1 MARREHGHVDAA
13 RLHEGLGLRGEPG
26 RSIEAGAPVERVDA
40 DRVARRVPAR
50 HGRAPHARTGRARER
65 VGATRA
71 QRVRMPMLGR
81 WCAVVACAQGARLLI
96 EDDEGEVAVEVRGD
110 VVADLLVEVHDGLAV
125 AVGAEARLV
134 AHARAQLLVV
144 VDLAVHRQ
152 RERIVLREERLVAR
166 ERVHDGEALVRDGGG
181 GAVPVVD
188 DVDARAVGA
197 AVADEALQGQRLEL
211 EHLERLLA
219 ARHGEDAAHL
229 GSDGRARTARG
240 GAARRRGRRRQRVRG
255 AQADRAED
263 ERARERAD
271 EHCGRRCDAR
281 TGHDSQ
287 PTCRHHTG
295 TSLCN
300 TTRLRAR
307 YRRRQNVTE
316 DIRRRIRRR
325 RPSFHSPPSHAV
337 DHTTSS
343 CPALRT
349 RRTSSM
355 HVQDVC
361 TGSMNEQV
369 MYIMSVHVHVLRL
382 RLQVWGEPY
391 RTLCS

>member
-1 MARREHGHVDAA
+1 
-13 RLHEGLGLRGEPG
+13 
-26 RSIEAGAPVERVDA
+26 
-40 DRVARRVPAR
+40 
-50 HGRAPHARTGRARER
+50 
-65 VGATRA
+65 
-71 QRVRMPMLGR
+71 MPMLGR

-240 GAARRRGRRRQRVRG
+240 GAARRRGRLRG
-255 AQADRAED
+255 R
-263 ERARERAD
+263 
-271 EHCGRRCDAR
+271 
-281 TGHDSQ
+281 
-287 PTCRHHTG
+287 
-295 TSLCN
+295 SLAMAK
-300 TTRLRAR
+300 L
-307 YRRRQNVTE
+307 
-316 DIRRRIRRR
+316 
-325 RPSFHSPPSHAV
+325 PSFE
-337 DHTTSS
+337 
-343 CPALRT
+343 
-349 RRTSSM
+349 M
-355 HVQDVC
+355 K
-361 TGSMNEQV
+361 
-369 MYIMSVHVHVLRL
+369 IRL
-382 RLQVWGEPY
+382 
-391 RTLCS
+391 